1 MRLRAARACS
11 PASGILGV
19 ISGLA
24 RGLILL
30 CVILAGAVPV
40 THGAALLERGEYLV
54 RAGGCTNCHTDEQ
67 GAFLAGGRA
76 LNTPFGTFYA
86 PNITPHRRHG
96 IGAWTDAEF
105 LRAMKA
111 GLAPDGTNYYPAFP
125 YVAYA
130 GMRREDVLAV
140 KAYLDSIPPVA
151 QPNRPHQLPWYL
163 RFRPGLWLWK
173 WRYLSLPAPGT
184 TRDTDPLRQRGAYLV
199 NALAHCGECHTP
211 RDWFGGLIDAR
222 RHAGTVNGPDGDVV
236 PNITPDRKT
245 GIGKWSNDDLL
256 FYLQT
261 GLTADGDSAGGPMA
275 EVIDNITSRLT
286 KADQQAIV
294 RYVLS
299 LPPIENSLQSSRA
312 KTERDPYEY

>member
-1 MRLRAARACS
+1 MQ
-11 PASGILGV
+11 GV
-19 ISGLA
+19 PQGFPRKERTVSIIPGLA

-30 CVILAGAVPV
+30 WVMVASAVPV
-40 THGAALLERGEYLV
+40 ARGASLLERGEYLV

-96 IGAWTDAEF
+96 IGGWTDAEF

-111 GLAPDGTNYYPAFP
+111 GLAPDGDNYYPAFP

-140 KAYLDSIPPVA
+140 KAYLDSIPPMA
-151 QPNRPHQLPWYL
+151 QPNQPHRLPWYL
-163 RFRPGLWLWK
+163 RIRPVLWLWK
-173 WRYLSLPAPGT
+173 WRYLSFLAPGKT
-184 TRDTDPLRQRGAYLV
+184 HDSDPERQRGAYLV

-222 RHAGTVNGPDGDVV
+222 RHAGSVSDPDGDVV

-245 GIGKWSNDDLL
+245 GIGKWSDDDLL
-256 FYLQT
+256 FYLET
-261 GLTADGDSAGGPMA
+261 GLTPAGDSAGGPMA
-275 EVIDNITSRLT
+275 AVIDNVTSRLT
-286 KADQQAIV
+286 KSDLQAIV

-299 LPPIENSLQSSRA
+299 LAPIENSLQSSQS